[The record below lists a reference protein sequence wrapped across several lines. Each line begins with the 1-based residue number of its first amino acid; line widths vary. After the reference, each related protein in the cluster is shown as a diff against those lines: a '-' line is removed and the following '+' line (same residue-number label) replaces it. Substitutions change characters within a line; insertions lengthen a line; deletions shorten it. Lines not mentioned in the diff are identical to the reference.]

1 MLAFGHLNIESIE
14 GVLFKIKQLKLQIVE
29 FKTQKR
35 RLKAPFLIR
44 QSVLNLCP
52 IKFKEKY
59 LLA

>member
-44 QSVLNLCP
+44 QSVLNLCQ